1 MYVIVI
7 GGGRVGYQLARHLLD
22 RGEEVTL
29 IEKDGRRAEWLE
41 GQLGSIVMTGD
52 GDEMAFLETTG
63 IERADVVMAVSG
75 DDEDNLIALQL
86 AKKRFKVP
94 LTIAR
99 VNNPANVDIFKTLG
113 VDAAISATDVLLG
126 AMEKMLGA
134 DGQTPEK

>member
-22 RGEEVTL
+22 RGEEVLL

-41 GQLGSIVMTGD
+41 SQLGSIVMTGD

-75 DDEDNLIALQL
+75 DDEDNLVALQL
-86 AKKRFKVP
+86 AKKRFNVP

-113 VDAAISATDVLLG
+113 VDEAISATDVLLN
-126 AMEKMLGA
+126 AMEQSIAAKA
-134 DGQTPEK
+134 EKR

>member
-1 MYVIVI
+1 VYVIVI

-99 VNNPANVDIFKTLG
+99 VNNPANVEIFKTLG
-113 VDAAISATDVLLG
+113 VDEAISATDVLLN
-126 AMEKMLGA
+126 AMEQRLA
-134 DGQTPEK
+134 AQAREK

>member
-1 MYVIVI
+1 VYIIII

-99 VNNPANVDIFKTLG
+99 VNNPANVEIFKTLG
-113 VDAAISATDVLLG
+113 VDEAISATDVLLG
-126 AMEKMLGA
+126 AMEQKLAAQAG
-134 DGQTPEK
+134 EK

>member
-1 MYVIVI
+1 VYVIVI

-22 RGEEVTL
+22 RGEEVLL

-75 DDEDNLIALQL
+75 DDEDNLVALQL

-113 VDAAISATDVLLG
+113 VDEAISATDVLLS
-126 AMEKMLGA
+126 AMEQKIA
-134 DGQTPEK
+134 AQAEQR